1 MPQNQAPLFRVTDAT
16 GDEGNF
22 PQPEISV
29 LRSRDA
35 AGSGSLRA
43 LLTPATELRFDGARS
58 TELALIRDWRGYPL
72 LLFSLYGPPEGAQV
86 RFAVHSGTTVPL
98 EWTRTLDVGPGW
110 NLYRIDVAELGDTVD
125 LADVRCLSWRMLVPS
140 APLELFVDDVILAD
154 NTRTVHGESAGPG
167 ELYVFEQGRRVH
179 VGVRERFE
187 RFIADDGAP
196 LPPEHGFPLRL
207 LVPGFY
213 GTNSVKWLCRLHVA
227 DRRSPAIT
235 TTRLYND
242 PGEPRADG
250 GRAEPVPVWE
260 APPDAVIVAPAD
272 RAVVAGDRVH
282 VWGRSWAARGIAR
295 VELSFDEGAD
305 WIDAEVEPRRGYA
318 WQRFDLRIARERI
331 AHATSIIARATDLAG
346 ERQPLERA
354 RNACHRIAVSF
365 A

>member
-1 MPQNQAPLFRVTDAT
+1 MNDRNPGEPSWRPPLTMAPDAT
-16 GDEGNF
+16 FRHRVPIHALVDPITPNADHF
-22 PQPEISV
+22 V
-29 LRSRDA
+29 LAHFGIPRIDPAAWRLHVDGMLARPARLTLDALGRYTRREVEAFLKCAGIPDDPTVNTRNASNAVWAGVDLREVLDDLGADPAAAYVWAWGPDHGSYADWSADAYVKDVPLARIA
-35 AGSGSLRA
+35 AGDV
-43 LLTPATELRFDGARS
+43 LLAR
-58 TELALIRDWRGYPL
+58 EM
-72 LLFSLYGPPEGAQV
+72 
-86 RFAVHSGTTVPL
+86 
-98 EWTRTLDVGPGW
+98 
-110 NLYRIDVAELGDTVD
+110 N
-125 LADVRCLSWRMLVPS
+125 
-140 APLELFVDDVILAD
+140 
-154 NTRTVHGESAGPG
+154 
-167 ELYVFEQGRRVH
+167 
-179 VGVRERFE
+179 
-187 RFIADDGAP
+187 GAP

-331 AHATSIIARATDLAG
+331 AHAASIIARATDLAG